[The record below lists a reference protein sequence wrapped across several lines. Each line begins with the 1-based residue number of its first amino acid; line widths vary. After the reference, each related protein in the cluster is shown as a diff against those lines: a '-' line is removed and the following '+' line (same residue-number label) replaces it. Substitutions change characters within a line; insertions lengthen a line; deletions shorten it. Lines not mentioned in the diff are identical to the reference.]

1 MNFKNLIIIIMLGS
15 LFFLIGCGQTQE
27 VICNKPYIL
36 VGNDCCLDQN
46 ENKICDNDE
55 IKKELQPKIEPNVY
69 KNSEE
74 TNLEVQSTID
84 LITADASELALYSSE
99 INAGY
104 SLNLQNSGVYQYDL
118 RELPELKSTSLTRTF
133 VTSYT
138 KPGTETHGTRY
149 LTFYTRTFET
159 IEGAEKGFDLIKENI
174 KSDEL
179 YEEKNWG
186 LLKVGEEKAIFL
198 KKYLIEF
205 RPYSRYNGLIKRD
218 NVIMQVILT
227 ADGTE
232 GLINEFS
239 DYMEKLDSKAM
250 SSDVVSS
257 EVSSSSKSDFGLE
270 KEGLIE
276 LKVNSKSRKDN
287 IEMEGEYS
295 YYSVNNLRETDHNYL
310 ILNLYLKN
318 LKISDE
324 YIVDKFT
331 KKGYDTSYN
340 NFLLKDENDNYYSA
354 NWLSFATGNN
364 NADQILKKDSGFATS
379 YFFEVLESAEE
390 FTLMVY
396 NKNVLIYE
404 VQI

>member
-1 MNFKNLIIIIMLGS
+1 
-15 LFFLIGCGQTQE
+15 
-27 VICNKPYIL
+27 
-36 VGNDCCLDQN
+36 
-46 ENKICDNDE
+46 
-55 IKKELQPKIEPNVY
+55 
-69 KNSEE
+69 
-74 TNLEVQSTID
+74 
-84 LITADASELALYSSE
+84 
-99 INAGY
+99 
-104 SLNLQNSGVYQYDL
+104 
-118 RELPELKSTSLTRTF
+118 
-133 VTSYT
+133 
-138 KPGTETHGTRY
+138 
-149 LTFYTRTFET
+149 
-159 IEGAEKGFDLIKENI
+159 
-174 KSDEL
+174 
-179 YEEKNWG
+179 
-186 LLKVGEEKAIFL
+186 
-198 KKYLIEF
+198 
-205 RPYSRYNGLIKRD
+205 
-218 NVIMQVILT
+218 
-227 ADGTE
+227 
-232 GLINEFS
+232 
-239 DYMEKLDSKAM
+239 M

>member
-1 MNFKNLIIIIMLGS
+1 MLGS